1 MTLEDKET
9 PRKPRSIVSDGSQA
23 SSHDIAT
30 SRLRLLAMSEP
41 FLEAC
46 LRPDK
51 REAEARIG
59 LRLSRS
65 WLDETDLIEMR
76 LAEFRDDPAY
86 SSWGLRA
93 IGLAGRRVM
102 IGHIG
107 FHSLPNPDYLQ
118 PYWPDGVELAYTIYP
133 RYRRCGYGYEAT
145 TGMLRWAAHTAHVGR
160 FLLSIA
166 AENAASRALAEK
178 LGFVKAI
185 EYHDEQL
192 NLEYVYVLDGK
203 AMAKRVGAYSG
214 ESSAPNL

>member
-1 MTLEDKET
+1 
-9 PRKPRSIVSDGSQA
+9 
-23 SSHDIAT
+23 
-30 SRLRLLAMSEP
+30 MSEP

-65 WLDETDLIEMR
+65 WLDETDLIGMR

-86 SSWGLRA
+86 ASWGLRA
-93 IGLAGRRVM
+93 IGLAARRVM

-107 FHSLPNPDYLQ
+107 FHSLPNPEYLQ

-133 RYRRCGYGYEAT
+133 RYRRRGYGYEAT
-145 TGMLRWAAHTAHVGR
+145 RGMLRWAAHTAYVRH
-160 FLLSIA
+160 FLLSVA
-166 AENAASRALAEK
+166 AENTASRGLAEK
-178 LGFVKAI
+178 LGFVKAV

-192 NLEYVYVLDGK
+192 NPKYVYVLDGK
-203 AMAKRVGAYSG
+203 AMPKRVAGYSG
-214 ESSAPNL
+214 ESLVPRP